1 MDTAALLEKFQS
13 RVKEIERLQ
22 ELIHKAK
29 SQSSR
34 FSRAVVEKVVKDNT
48 AKILDITQKLAPVVA
63 EVSSTISTLKG
74 KRDGVMV
81 GTQEAKFTLQELELR
96 HLIGEY
102 DESEYAELSAAP
114 RETVEQADSQVAALE
129 GQVGALE
136 GAMSQ
141 WSSIADKIGITA

>member
-29 SQSSR
+29 SQSSK
-34 FSRAVVEKVVKDNT
+34 FSPAVVEKVVRDNT
-48 AKILDITQKLAPVVA
+48 AKTLDITQKLAPVVA
-63 EVSSTISTLKG
+63 EVGSTIGSLKS
-74 KRDGVMV
+74 KRDGVIV
-81 GTQEAKFTLQELELR
+81 GSQEAKFTLQELELR

-102 DESEYAELSAAP
+102 DESEYAELSAGP
-114 RETVEQADSQVAALE
+114 RETVEQADSQVAELE

-136 GAMSQ
+136 GAMEQ
-141 WSSIADKIGITA
+141 WTRLSDSIGA